1 MRLRPIL
8 HRLKTLRYRAIDKLY
23 LARSARAGDV
33 TALKREMRGR
43 NVLVSIAFN
52 DAQSIG
58 WQSRLVRRYLPG
70 VCYVIADNS
79 NTTEG
84 AQAIAALAQRT
95 RAPYLRLPENPWY
108 QPSRSHGL
116 ALNWVWRNVILPAE
130 PRAFG
135 FIDDDLYPTAPD
147 DPFAPL
153 VSQDFFG
160 LVRKAGER
168 WFLWA
173 GYCTFRFDRV
183 RDKPLDFGQD
193 WFAGLDTGGGNWE
206 VLFRGTD
213 PANLI
218 QPETRF
224 LSYRSDIEF
233 MRGMIQWCG
242 SWLHEIGSTGDR
254 ALDADKRRVI
264 AEILAPHLPD
274 AAADERG
281 LALVP
286 E

>member
-23 LARSARAGDV
+23 LARPARAGDLTV
-33 TALKREMRGR
+33 LKRDLRDR

-52 DAQSIG
+52 DAQAID
-58 WQSRLVRRYLPG
+58 WQSQLVRRYLPTI
-70 VCYVIADNS
+70 CYVIADNS
-79 NTTEG
+79 KTTAH
-84 AQAIAALAQRT
+84 AQAIAALAQQT
-95 RAPYLRLPENPWY
+95 DAPYLRLPENPWY
-108 QPSRSHGL
+108 QPSSSHGL

-153 VSQDFFG
+153 VAQDFFG
-160 LVRKAGER
+160 LVRRAGER

-206 VLFRGTD
+206 ALFRGTD
-213 PANLI
+213 PDDLI
-218 QPETRF
+218 QPDTTF
-224 LSYRSDIEF
+224 ASYRSDVEF
-233 MRGMIQWCG
+233 TRGMMRWCNG
-242 SWLHEIGSTGDR
+242 WLHEIGSSGDR
-254 ALDADKRRVI
+254 TLDADKRRVI
-264 AEILAPHLPD
+264 AEILAPHLAD
-274 AAADERG
+274 ARANQNATR
-281 LALVP
+281 
-286 E
+286 